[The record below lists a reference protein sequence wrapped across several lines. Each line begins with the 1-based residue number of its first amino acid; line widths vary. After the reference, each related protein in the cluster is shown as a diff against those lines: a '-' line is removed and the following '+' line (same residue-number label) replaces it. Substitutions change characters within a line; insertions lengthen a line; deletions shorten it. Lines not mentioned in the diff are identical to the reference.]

1 MPDTTTEPSQKHAR
15 KGPTKGYRN
24 PTSVKAHQRNQRPND
39 SEMIPLREA
48 LPLLRHLPGYHSYA
62 SMRLRIIVDKELPF
76 QRVGKG
82 KRSRIWV
89 HAPSIHEM
97 IGKHKNE
104 FPVPVPAPIV
114 SEDQKLI
121 KHFRESKKNNYIT
134 AVEAGLA
141 STLAHAKH
149 VYEEFLKA
157 VNDPVLLAI
166 EASEAREAQLAK
178 PETRCK
184 TCDRTEKLAKEDD
197 LRVVHELTGGHDML
211 EMSEEAAL
219 SEYQRFRCKECWY
232 WRPHAPILEMTKH
245 LPASSPAPSSA
256 PSSAPAAEPATKST

>member
-1 MPDTTTEPSQKHAR
+1 MPDTMTERPQKTGR

-24 PTSVKAHQRNQRPND
+24 PTSVKVHQKKQRPVD

-97 IGKHKNE
+97 IGKHKDE
-104 FPVPVPAPIV
+104 FPIPVPAPIV

-149 VYEEFLKA
+149 VYEEYLKA

-166 EASEAREAQLAK
+166 EASEAREAQLAR

-184 TCDRTEKLAKEDD
+184 ICDRTEQLAKEDD
-197 LRVVHELTGGHDML
+197 ARIVHEVTGGRDML
-211 EMSEEAAL
+211 EMIEENAL
-219 SEYQRFRCKECWY
+219 SEFQGFRCKECWY
-232 WRPHAPILEMTKH
+232 WRPHAPVAQMNKRLMSSP
-245 LPASSPAPSSA
+245 PASAIPLVHSDQASPK
-256 PSSAPAAEPATKST
+256 T

>member
-1 MPDTTTEPSQKHAR
+1 MPDTTTEQPQKTGR

-24 PTSVKAHQRNQRPND
+24 PTSVKVQPKKHYPID

-89 HAPSIHEM
+89 HGPSIHEM

-104 FPVPVPAPIV
+104 FPIPMPAPIV

-149 VYEEFLKA
+149 VYEEYLKA
-157 VNDPVLLAI
+157 VNDPILLAI

-184 TCDRTEKLAKEDD
+184 TCDRTEQLAKEDD
-197 LRVVHELTGGHDML
+197 TRVVHEVTSGRDML
-211 EMSEEAAL
+211 EMIEESAL
-219 SEYQRFRCKECWY
+219 SEYQSFRCKECWY
-232 WRPHAPILEMTKH
+232 WRPHAPIARMCEH
-245 LPASSPAPSSA
+245 LLKSSPIPPTLPEAPEQTTPKTA
-256 PSSAPAAEPATKST
+256 